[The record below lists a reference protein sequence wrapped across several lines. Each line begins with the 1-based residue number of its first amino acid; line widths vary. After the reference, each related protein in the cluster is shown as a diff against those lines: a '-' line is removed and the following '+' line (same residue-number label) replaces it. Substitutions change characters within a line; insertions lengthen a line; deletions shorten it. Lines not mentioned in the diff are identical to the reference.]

1 MKPVV
6 YKQLFDSKTN
16 NAHLITFDNGEDYVV
31 KLYKAT
37 EDKALINEWFAY
49 CIARFMGL
57 PVPYSYLV
65 EMPESFIESMPN
77 SKDLQYTSMQFAS
90 KYINDSVNAHEANIE
105 SIINHS
111 DLAKIIVF
119 DYWLC
124 NTDRTRKNVLLQEK
138 TPGSFYLWVIDHAE
152 ILNSFSWTLNDL
164 EHLPQ
169 KIIKSATHEMMAKFI
184 TDEKEM
190 KKQINIIQSIP
201 TQLLEEILSFIPND
215 WKLSDDEKNELI
227 KTLNFRRY
235 KILPMLIGKFIKRV
249 YRPIHSCNETLNDRK
264 A

>member
-1 MKPVV
+1 MNPVN
-6 YKQLFDSKTN
+6 YIHLFESKTN
-16 NAHLITFDNGEDYVV
+16 NAHLITFDNGVDYVV
-31 KLYKAT
+31 KLYKAK

-65 EMPESFIESMPN
+65 EMPEMFIETIPN
-77 SKDLQYTSMQFAS
+77 IKDLQYTSMQFAS
-90 KYINDSVNAHEANIE
+90 KYINDSVNAHEANIQN
-105 SIINHS
+105 IINHC

-138 TPGSFYLWVIDHAE
+138 TPGSYYLWVIDHAE
-152 ILNSFSWTLNDL
+152 ILSSFCWTTNDL

-169 KIIKSATHEMMAKFI
+169 KIIKSATHEMMAKYI
-184 TDEKEM
+184 TDEKEL
-190 KKQINIIQSIP
+190 KQQVKIIQSIP
-201 TQLLEEILSFIPND
+201 TQLLEEILSFVPND
-215 WKLSDDEKNELI
+215 WNISDEEKCELI

-235 KILPMLIGKFIKRV
+235 KILPLLIGKFIKRV
-249 YRPIHSCNETLNDRK
+249 YRPIHSPSPNDRK
-264 A
+264 T